1 VLTPRRAMRTVS
13 NYESRKRARSPSSPS
28 PAERSSKRQLAA
40 HSDFQGT
47 GIAPFASVAMLRMT
61 RGGDEWVDQTR
72 ELRIESPL
80 LGSEPSDGGASGRH
94 DEMDALMREDIRMT
108 SPGPADAPMS
118 TSFSELDVHTVPAPV
133 PQAFFHDA
141 GLSFTPQYASPL
153 IQATNLPALDPIML
167 PPEPLP
173 NTIQP
178 PFNAGDQT
186 IVDAGSMIDADG
198 PSFAS
203 EPIHTSTPSR
213 RIMTGGDVVTK
224 RVHMGYRAN
233 CEKCRQKVAGHWMH
247 FSGEDVSF

>member
-1 VLTPRRAMRTVS
+1 
-13 NYESRKRARSPSSPS
+13 
-28 PAERSSKRQLAA
+28 
-40 HSDFQGT
+40 
-47 GIAPFASVAMLRMT
+47 MLRMT

-94 DEMDALMREDIRMT
+94 DEMDALMREDIRMVRVPLILTHHKKNLQERISFSYLQT

-133 PQAFFHDA
+133 PQTFFHDA

-173 NTIQP
+173 NTLQP